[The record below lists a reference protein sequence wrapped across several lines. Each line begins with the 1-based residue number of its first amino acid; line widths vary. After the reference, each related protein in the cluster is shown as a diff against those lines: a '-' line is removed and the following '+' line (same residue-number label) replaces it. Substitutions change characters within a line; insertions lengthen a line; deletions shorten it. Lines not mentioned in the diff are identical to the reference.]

1 VCSDDAAKGGVT
13 IMFVRRANYKRRPGH
28 NGDLETRLF
37 NEDEISQGLHTW
49 AKSRPGGSDGSAAIR
64 ACNRLTQLR
73 LIAIPHGCLL
83 DTAGV
88 TVVDAWLEKMTM
100 LEQLQ
105 LVQKS
110 CIMIGAHGY
119 GPASLACRLCA
130 CVSHGPSSC
139 VFLMHRAG
147 VSHVLFA
154 RPGTQLIE
162 IRIPQYRRP
171 HFISYSKIA
180 GVGWIDMTPSG
191 L

>member
-1 VCSDDAAKGGVT
+1 
-13 IMFVRRANYKRRPGH
+13 MH
-28 NGDLETRLF
+28 
-37 NEDEISQGLHTW
+37 
-49 AKSRPGGSDGSAAIR
+49 
-64 ACNRLTQLR
+64 
-73 LIAIPHGCLL
+73 IAFPHARLL

-119 GPASLACRLCA
+119 GPASLVCRLCA

-139 VFLMHRAG
+139 VFLMYRAG

-191 L
+191 LLVFECPFLGRLPALLISNMNVMFRRKLRVSKQRDCNGGAGVSKSCPSVGWTKYSSNNECICSVGRAT